1 MAKRGAAQRLLETI
15 TNPSNADPP
24 CPDSSYPDTPHADTP
39 CTYASGTETSSSFSA
54 SSSSVPR
61 STFTPKQ
68 TRVLTEANHHLSHLE
83 QLARTRSTGGED
95 TVFLSIDVEKYER
108 GPEIL
113 EVGLAFLTASN
124 SLFFPDITCRHLI
137 LEDHDHLHNHRAG
150 YDNKDNFDFGVS
162 EKVNRQTFAS
172 KVHDIVEELSSFG
185 GPVILIGH
193 SVHNDIS
200 WLSHAGVIL
209 DLPVCDVGKAYQAQQ
224 ESFQQISLR
233 NMMDALGIEHR
244 NLHNGGNDAFYTMKV
259 SLEMMEKIDLRRRKD
274 QGNELSL
281 L

>member
-1 MAKRGAAQRLLETI
+1 
-15 TNPSNADPP
+15 
-24 CPDSSYPDTPHADTP
+24 
-39 CTYASGTETSSSFSA
+39 
-54 SSSSVPR
+54 
-61 STFTPKQ
+61 
-68 TRVLTEANHHLSHLE
+68 VLTEAHHHLSHLE
-83 QLARTRSTGGED
+83 QLALARSTAVED
-95 TVFLSIDVEKYER
+95 TVFLSIDVEKNER

-124 SLFFPDITCRHLI
+124 SWFFPEITCKHLI
-137 LEDHDHLHNHRAG
+137 LEDHDHIRNHRAG

-162 EKVNRQTFAS
+162 EKVNQHTLPS
-172 KVHDIVEELSSFG
+172 KVHGIVEELRSSG

-193 SVHNDIS
+193 TVHNDIS
-200 WLSHAGVIL
+200 WLSNAGVTL
-209 DLPVCDVGKAYQAQQ
+209 DAPVCDIGKAFQAQQ
-224 ESFQQISLR
+224 ESVQQIGLR

-259 SLEMMEKIDLRRRKD
+259 FLEMVEMVDVRQGKD